1 MTKYKQRKR
10 NLYENNS
17 DTYAI
22 SRSKIDLFIN
32 CPRCFYLD
40 RKLGLAQPSMPGWPL
55 NSAVD
60 YLLKQEFDYY
70 RKLRLPHPIMVQY
83 GIDAVPF
90 SHPDLPFWRDDVYH
104 YVGAS
109 VVDEQTGFQVQGII
123 DDVWITPQGEL
134 NIVDYKATST
144 ASEISL
150 DDEFKQ
156 SYKRQMEVYQ
166 WIFRKMG
173 FKVSP
178 VGYFVFAN
186 ALKDRKLFDN
196 KLEFELTILTHHGE
210 DSWVSPTLMDMKAI
224 LESDTIPEANPDCEY
239 CEYRR
244 LTKEVE

>member
-10 NLYENNS
+10 NLYENTS
-17 DTYAI
+17 ESYAI

-40 RKLGLAQPSMPGWPL
+40 RKLGLAQPSMPSWPL

-70 RKLRLPHPIMVQY
+70 RKLQLPHPIMVQY

-156 SYKRQMEVYQ
+156 SYKRQME
-166 WIFRKMG
+166 
-173 FKVSP
+173 SLP
-178 VGYFVFAN
+178 
-186 ALKDRKLFDN
+186 
-196 KLEFELTILTHHGE
+196 
-210 DSWVSPTLMDMKAI
+210 MDF
-224 LESDTIPEANPDCEY
+224 
-239 CEYRR
+239 
-244 LTKEVE
+244 

>member
-1 MTKYKQRKR
+1 
-10 NLYENNS
+10 
-17 DTYAI
+17 
-22 SRSKIDLFIN
+22 
-32 CPRCFYLD
+32 
-40 RKLGLAQPSMPGWPL
+40 
-55 NSAVD
+55 
-60 YLLKQEFDYY
+60 
-70 RKLRLPHPIMVQY
+70 MVQY

-109 VVDEQTGFQVQGII
+109 VLDEQTGFQVQGII

-196 KLEFELTILTHHGE
+196 KLKFELTILTHHGD
-210 DSWVSPTLMDMKAI
+210 DSGVSSTLMDMKAI